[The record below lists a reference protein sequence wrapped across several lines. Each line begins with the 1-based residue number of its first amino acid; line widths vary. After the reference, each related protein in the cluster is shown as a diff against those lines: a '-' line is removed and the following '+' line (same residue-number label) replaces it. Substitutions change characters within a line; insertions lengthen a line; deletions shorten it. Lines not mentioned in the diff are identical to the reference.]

1 MWQQRFPYPKTME
14 TITFCVSDRVLPLP
28 IEQICSVR
36 RRRRCG
42 ALSSKREREQKKKGS
57 LLFTK
62 SLERVETIGGSLDG
76 GRETA
81 HTFGTLFYR
90 ISIGHGTSVRS
101 ERAYV
106 TRNIELSYYFL
117 LSLSAYTARHRSG
130 VNTLTVASQFPIVFF
145 FFHHHV
151 RHFYRAIEYSPFDP
165 LVVALFLLLYTSFL
179 PSFDCVILIV
189 FILRA
194 TILISRMIAIFG
206 LLPRL
211 ANSSPRIL
219 LTKSRGERSTEGTSY
234 PGIK

>member
-1 MWQQRFPYPKTME
+1 ME

-117 LSLSAYTARHRSG
+117 LSLSFSAYTARHRSG

-179 PSFDCVILIV
+179 PSFAIV
-189 FILRA
+189 L
-194 TILISRMIAIFG
+194 
-206 LLPRL
+206 
-211 ANSSPRIL
+211 
-219 LTKSRGERSTEGTSY
+219 Y
-234 PGIK
+234 

>member
-1 MWQQRFPYPKTME
+1 ME

-62 SLERVETIGGSLDG
+62 SLERMETIGGSLDG

-151 RHFYRAIEYSPFDP
+151 RHFYWAIEYSPFDP

>member
-1 MWQQRFPYPKTME
+1 ME

-62 SLERVETIGGSLDG
+62 SLERMETIGGSLDG

-151 RHFYRAIEYSPFDP
+151 RHFYRTIEYSPFDP

>member
-1 MWQQRFPYPKTME
+1 ME

-90 ISIGHGTSVRS
+90 ISIGHGTSVRN

>member
-1 MWQQRFPYPKTME
+1 ME

-117 LSLSAYTARHRSG
+117 LSLSLSAYTARHRSG

>member
-1 MWQQRFPYPKTME
+1 ME

-62 SLERVETIGGSLDG
+62 SLERMETIGGSLDG

-145 FFHHHV
+145 FP
-151 RHFYRAIEYSPFDP
+151 SPCST
-165 LVVALFLLLYTSFL
+165 FLQDYWIQPFRSISRRSFFTFIYFL
-179 PSFDCVILIV
+179 PSFLLSIV
-189 FILRA
+189 LYYNRIYFTRND
-194 TILISRMIAIFG
+194 
-206 LLPRL
+206 PYL
-211 ANSSPRIL
+211 AYDRDIWTSPSPRKFLASNPIN
-219 LTKSRGERSTEGTSY
+219 
-234 PGIK
+234 

>member
-1 MWQQRFPYPKTME
+1 ME

-117 LSLSAYTARHRSG
+117 LSLSLSAYTARHRSG

-151 RHFYRAIEYSPFDP
+151 RHFYWAIEYSPFDP

>member
-1 MWQQRFPYPKTME
+1 ME

-62 SLERVETIGGSLDG
+62 SLERMETIGGSLDG

-117 LSLSAYTARHRSG
+117 LSLSLSAYTARHRSG

>member
-1 MWQQRFPYPKTME
+1 ME

-151 RHFYRAIEYSPFDP
+151 RHFYWAIEYSPFDP